1 MLARVALP
9 AHGICVK
16 RLKMWFCIHGL
27 KGVDMRIIAVILP
40 CLLLCLFTAPL
51 FAQETEHPEA
61 TVEKMAFKLV
71 RGVTN
76 FTTSI
81 AEIPKQSYLTIRD
94 RGNIGYVVGPI
105 KGVGMALYR
114 ALIGTVETVFFM
126 VPQPGY
132 YDPMIDPEYV
142 WNGWEVKRSEVR
154 KVREAEPEMKKGE

>member
-1 MLARVALP
+1 
-9 AHGICVK
+9 
-16 RLKMWFCIHGL
+16 
-27 KGVDMRIIAVILP
+27 MRIIAAILP
-40 CLLLCLFTAPL
+40 CLLLSLLSTAPS
-51 FAQETEHPEA
+51 FALEAQQPEA

-76 FTTSI
+76 VTTSI

-105 KGVGMALYR
+105 KGVGMTLYR